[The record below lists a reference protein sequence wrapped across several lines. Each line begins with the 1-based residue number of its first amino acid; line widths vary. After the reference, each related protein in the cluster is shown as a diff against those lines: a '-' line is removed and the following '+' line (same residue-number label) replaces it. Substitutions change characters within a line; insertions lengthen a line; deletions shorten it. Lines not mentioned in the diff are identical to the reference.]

1 MPSFQGKMLPSIIL
15 EKVAKRKI
23 LLPIYES
30 KYCDAVDSIKKE
42 AATETLRKD
51 CCRGSIIL
59 KILM

>member
-1 MPSFQGKMLPSIIL
+1 MLPSIIL
-15 EKVAKRKI
+15 EKVATRKI